1 MTRRQV
7 AMLVALSAI
16 WGASF
21 MFIKVGVRELDPITL
36 VAARVSLGALSLA
49 PVLLLTLGRAGLR
62 QVRAAAGPIAVIGL
76 MNSAIPFWSLSW
88 AETRIDSGLAAVIQ
102 ASAPLFTAMLALRF
116 SRSERV
122 TGPRLLGLLVGF
134 AGVVLL
140 VGARPSG
147 EVLAAIAVVFSAL
160 CYSIAA
166 LYAARRVP
174 HVSPL
179 VTSFGALTV
188 ASLATLPLG
197 VARMPSSVP
206 DWKVI
211 GSVLALGIGGTGL
224 AYVLYYG
231 LIAGAG
237 ASRSILVTY
246 LVPAIALGYG
256 ALLLGEEVTA
266 VAVAGL
272 ALVLGGVALGT
283 GALSIRRHARRRAQ
297 VSPDTL
303 AP

>member
-1 MTRRQV
+1 MSRRHL

-21 MFIKVGVRELDPITL
+21 MFIKVGVRELDPIAL
-36 VAARVSLGALSLA
+36 VAARVTLGAVSLA
-49 PVLLLTLGRAGLR
+49 PVLLLTLGREGLR
-62 QVRAAAGPIAVIGL
+62 QLRAAVGPIVVIGL

-102 ASAPLFTAMLALRF
+102 ASAPLFTALLALRF

-122 TGPRLLGLLVGF
+122 TGPRLIGLLVGF
-134 AGVVLL
+134 GGVVLL

-147 EVLAAIAVVFSAL
+147 EALAALAVVFSAL

-166 LYAARRVP
+166 LYAGRRVT

-179 VTSFGALTV
+179 VTSFGALTA

-197 VARMPSSVP
+197 LARMPSSVP
-206 DWKVI
+206 DWKVV
-211 GSVLALGIGGTGL
+211 GSVLALGVGGTGF
-224 AYVLYYG
+224 AYILYYG

-246 LVPAIALGYG
+246 LVPALALGYG
-256 ALLLGEEVTA
+256 AVLLDEEITA
-266 VAVAGL
+266 VAVGGL
-272 ALVLGGVALGT
+272 ALVLAGVALGT
-283 GALSIRRHARRRAQ
+283 GALRLRRGARGRAE
-297 VSPDTL
+297 VSADTL